1 MIECPRCATPNAA
14 DARFCSNCGT
24 SLVTRVG
31 VQERRVVTALF
42 ADLARSTAL
51 GERLDPEVVRGMVGR
66 FFELATLEI
75 ERRGG
80 TVEKFSGDAVMAIFG
95 VPLAHEDDPERAVR
109 AAVAI
114 RDGVAAIAADTRV
127 RHGVALQAR
136 IGIESGEVV
145 VGDPFGGATMATG
158 DAMNTAARLEQGAEP
173 GEIVV
178 GGQAWEQLRGLVE
191 AEPLGELALRGRD
204 ATVAGWRVTSIAS
217 EVGRPRGVPGLEAPL
232 TGRDEELNL
241 LLDAARRAQQGR
253 KASLFTILGVPG
265 VGKSRLVREATA
277 RLQKQGW
284 SVVRGRCLPYG
295 EGITY
300 WPVAE
305 MLRGLAGIEPDTS
318 PADAQARLLA
328 ISPDADVADRL
339 ASALGSRD
347 AAPQTQSSGGAG
359 AEREIAWGFRR
370 LIEHRA
376 ATSGPQLL
384 VFEDIHWAEPPLLDL
399 IEHLVTWTREAPLLV
414 ICPARPE
421 LIDSRPAWGA
431 GRMEAARIHLEP
443 LSEAE
448 SRSLLSALL
457 TVDDLPAALRQ
468 RVLDRAEGNPLF
480 VEEVVRMLIEEGVV
494 EYTEGRWHARREA
507 ADVRVPDSIE
517 ALIRARL
524 DTLPAPERRM
534 LQAASVVGR
543 VFQRSAVAAID
554 PAHDT
559 GRADIERHL
568 EDAVL
573 RDLITDE
580 RAPDEPTFRFRHV
593 LIRDVAYSTLPK
605 ARRAELHGLVA
616 DWLRSWAGARIEE
629 FVEIEAYHLEQAVNL
644 RRELDGRV
652 DPTDSRRAIEALA
665 ASAHKALARDDSR
678 AARGFAERALALDPQ
693 AGEQRLELEWLEVEA
708 LRRLDEFRRSGE
720 LATKVERDAH
730 ALGRSDIEGRA
741 IFAKAGDIWISLES
755 ADSEAALSELER
767 ARVLLTEAGDG
778 WYLTHVLEGL
788 GYGGWWYGDLAS
800 AERIWTELREVAR
813 SNDLPDREAEALALL
828 ARIHGQRGDAER
840 WGRLLAE
847 AGELAERGPSRLTRA
862 RVDRSLGSFLSLAE
876 SGDQAEELLRSAA
889 NVLEEFGDRQSH
901 YVALIHLG
909 DMYGGRDQWAE
920 ALELYERGLE
930 QVLEHVGFRPE
941 AQRRVAQAH
950 LELGNVAEADRV
962 AQAAVAVTG
971 KGDYATLSSTRM
983 VLGLVRE
990 AQGKLDEAEQ
1000 LLREA
1005 MSTIGRTDYNPWEEQ
1020 LALAEFLLRRGRTAE
1035 GQSWLDKARA
1045 SAERFGPRS
1054 PLIEV
1059 VERRGARAAQA
1070 GAESTGASAADA

>member
-1 MIECPRCATPNAA
+1 VIDCPRCAISNAPE
-14 DARFCSNCGT
+14 ARFCSNCGN

-42 ADLARSTAL
+42 ADLARSTSL

-66 FFELATLEI
+66 FFELATQEI
-75 ERRGG
+75 DRRGG
-80 TVEKFSGDAVMAIFG
+80 TVEKFSGDAVMAVFG
-95 VPLAHEDDPERAVR
+95 LPLAHEDDPERAVR
-109 AAVAI
+109 AAIAI
-114 RDGVAAIAADTRV
+114 RDGVAAIATDTKQ

-191 AEPLGELALRGRD
+191 ADPLGELALRGRD
-204 ATVAGWRVTSIAS
+204 ATVAGWRVKSIAS

-277 RLQKQGW
+277 RLQKEGW

-305 MLRGLAGIEPDTS
+305 ILRGLAGLEPDTS

-339 ASALGSRD
+339 ASALGSQSDQTR
-347 AAPQTQSSGGAG
+347 AAA
-359 AEREIAWGFRR
+359 ADREIAWGFRR
-370 LIEHRA
+370 LIEHLA

-399 IEHLVTWTREAPLLV
+399 IEHLVTWAREAPLLV

-421 LIDSRPAWGA
+421 LIDTRPAWGA

-524 DTLPAPERRM
+524 DTLPAPERRI

-554 PAHDT
+554 PAHE
-559 GRADIERHL
+559 GARADMERHL

-616 DWLRSWAGARIEE
+616 DWLRRWAGARIEE
-629 FVEIEAYHLEQAVNL
+629 FVEIEAYHLEQAVSL

-652 DPTDSRRAIEALA
+652 DPTDSRRAIGALA
-665 ASAHKALARDDSR
+665 AGGTKALARDDAR
-678 AARGFAERALALDPQ
+678 AALGFAERALALDPEP
-693 AGEQRLELEWLEVEA
+693 GEQRLELEWLQLES
-708 LRRLDEFRRSGE
+708 LRQLGDWRRAGE
-720 LATKVERDAH
+720 LAGAVERQAK
-730 ALGRSDIEGRA
+730 ALGRRDIEGRA
-741 IFAKAGDIWISLES
+741 IIIKAGDIWIALES
-755 ADSEAALSELER
+755 ADSAAALIELER
-767 ARVLLTEAGDG
+767 ARELLAAAGDD
-778 WYLTHVLEGL
+778 WYLIDVLEFI
-788 GYGGWWYGDLAS
+788 GYGGWWLGDLGR
-800 AERIWTELREVAR
+800 AEELWSQQREVAR
-813 SNDLPDREAEALALL
+813 SNGWPSREAEAVALL
-828 ARIHGQRGDAER
+828 ARIPGQRGDV
-840 WGRLLAE
+840 GRSRQLLSE
-847 AGELAERGPSRLTRA
+847 AIKLAERGPSRLTRA
-862 RVDRSLGSFLSLAE
+862 RVGRSLGSFVAQTEPGSEAE
-876 SGDQAEELLRSAA
+876 DLLRSAA
-889 NVLEEFGDRQSH
+889 HVLEEFGDRENH

-909 DMYGGRDQWAE
+909 DIDGRRDRWAE
-920 ALELYERGLE
+920 ALAAYERSLE
-930 QVLEHVGFRPE
+930 QVLEHVGYRPE
-941 AQRRVAQAH
+941 AQRRIARALLQ
-950 LELGNVAEADRV
+950 LGNVTEAAGVAEE
-962 AQAAVAVTG
+962 AVAVTG
-971 KGDYATLSSTRM
+971 KDDWATIASTRM
-983 VLGLVRE
+983 VLGQVRE
-990 AQGKLDEAEQ
+990 AQGRTDEAEK

-1005 MSTIGRTDYNPWEEQ
+1005 IDVMGRTEFSPFEEQ
-1020 LALAEFLLRRGRTAE
+1020 LALAEFLLRNGRTAE
-1035 GQSWLDKARA
+1035 GHEWLAQTRA

-1054 PLIEV
+1054 PLIEY
-1059 VERRGARAAQA
+1059 VERRAARAAEAAA
-1070 GAESTGASAADA
+1070 G